1 MGCEGASAY
10 RVIVINPCGA
20 SPAARPDMKRLAFS
34 AAASLLVLALNG
46 CSMTSQKPDS
56 PQIAPGSASR
66 PVLSGIEAAGF
77 TPARYFAQS
86 GSLSAPVNDP
96 WHPQALTLADV
107 TPDFTVGAGAR
118 FATVQQAVNA
128 AIASGKRTRQFIRI
142 APGTYNGA
150 IYVPINAPALT
161 LYGAGKPDDVKIQL
175 TLDARTK
182 PDVYIAAVNPAGQ
195 FKADDPAW
203 TMYNTCATLPADK
216 VIDTPCAAVMW
227 SQADDLQLANFSI
240 VNTLL
245 DTVDAETH
253 QAVALRIDGDRNQLE
268 NMRLISRQDTFL
280 INAGEAP
287 TAANK
292 LGTYPTD
299 KIARAY
305 VRNSY
310 VEGDIDFVFGR
321 ANAVFDGCE
330 FRAVST
336 RKADRAVIFAPDT
349 VPASSLGFLVINS
362 RITGD
367 KGFEGSGKVYLG
379 RSWDQG
385 AGGTGYLVGQSPNG
399 QIVIRDS
406 YIDTSIKAATPWDQ
420 AATTNRPHKGN
431 ITPQRNLDD
440 PAFNRLW
447 EYNNYG
453 PGAR

>member
-1 MGCEGASAY
+1 
-10 RVIVINPCGA
+10 
-20 SPAARPDMKRLAFS
+20 
-34 AAASLLVLALNG
+34 
-46 CSMTSQKPDS
+46 MTSQKPDS
-56 PQIAPGSASR
+56 PQLAPGTTSR
-66 PVLSGIEAAGF
+66 PVLSANEAARF
-77 TPARYFAQS
+77 TPARYFAQR
-86 GSLSAPVNDP
+86 GSLSAPLSDP
-96 WHPQALTLADV
+96 WKPEPLSFEGV
-107 TPDFTVGAGAR
+107 KPDFTVGPGAQ

-128 AIASGKRTRQFIRI
+128 AITSGKRTRQFIRI
-142 APGTYNGA
+142 APGTYDGA
-150 IYVPINAPALT
+150 VYIPIDAPLLT
-161 LYGAGKPDDVKIQL
+161 LYGAGKPDEVKIQL
-175 TLDARTK
+175 ALDARIR
-182 PDVYIAAVNPAGQ
+182 PEAYSAAVNPRGQ
-195 FKADDPAW
+195 FKAGDPAW
-203 TMYNTCATLPADK
+203 TMYDTCATLPADK
-216 VIDTPCAAVMW
+216 VIDTPCSAVMW
-227 SQADDLQLANFSI
+227 AQAEGFQLANLSVI
-240 VNTLL
+240 NTLL

-268 NMRLISRQDTFL
+268 NVRLISRQDTFL

-287 TAANK
+287 TASNK
-292 LGTYPTD
+292 LGAYPTD
-299 KIARAY
+299 RIARAY

-385 AGGTGYLVGQSPNG
+385 AGGTGYLIGKSPNG

-406 YIDTSIKAATPWDQ
+406 YIDASIKLDAPWDQ

-431 ITPQRNLDD
+431 IAPGRDLDD

-447 EYNNYG
+447 EFNNYG

>member
-1 MGCEGASAY
+1 M
-10 RVIVINPCGA
+10 
-20 SPAARPDMKRLAFS
+20 MKPLALLT
-34 AAASLLVLALNG
+34 AASLLVLALSG
-46 CSMTSQKPDS
+46 CSMTRQKPDS
-56 PQIAPGSASR
+56 PQMAPGTVSR
-66 PVLSGIEAAGF
+66 PVLSAAEAARF
-77 TPARYFAQS
+77 TPETYFAHR
-86 GSLSAPVNDP
+86 GSLSAPVRDP
-96 WHPQALTLADV
+96 WNPKPLRLDGV
-107 TPDFTVGAGAR
+107 KPDFTVGSGAQ
-118 FATVQQAVNA
+118 FASVQQAVNA
-128 AIASGKRTRQFIRI
+128 AIASGKTTRQYIHV

-150 IYVPINAPALT
+150 VYVPIDAPPIT
-161 LYGAGKPDDVKIQL
+161 LYGSGQAEAVKIQL

-182 PDVYIAAVNPAGQ
+182 PAVYVAAVNPAGQ
-195 FKADDPAW
+195 FKAGDPAW

-227 SQADDLQLANFSI
+227 SQSVDFQLANLSVI
-240 VNTLL
+240 NTLL

-253 QAVALRIDGDRNQLE
+253 QAVALRIDGDRSQLE
-268 NMRLISRQDTFL
+268 NVRLISRQDTFL
-280 INAGEAP
+280 INVGEAP

-299 KIARAY
+299 RIARAY

-336 RKADRAVIFAPDT
+336 RKNDRAVIFAPDT

-406 YIDTSIKAATPWDQ
+406 YIDSSIKAATPWDQ

-431 ITPQRNLDD
+431 IAPDRNLDD
-440 PAFNRLW
+440 PALNRLW